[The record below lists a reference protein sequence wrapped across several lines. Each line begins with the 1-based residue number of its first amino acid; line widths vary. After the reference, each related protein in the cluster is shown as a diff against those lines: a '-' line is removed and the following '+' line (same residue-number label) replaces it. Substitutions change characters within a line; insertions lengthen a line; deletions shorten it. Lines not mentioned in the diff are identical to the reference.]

1 MDVTTEPP
9 AIPKWAGRDCYAR
22 RASVRVLALLVIIL
36 RIPAI
41 GGPVEPYGSYGDL
54 LDKKFTG
61 ETRLTNQAVID
72 PDKMSAAA
80 WKTYDLETAIKAD
93 VKKRSKVPEVVA
105 PPRLSMSSNA
115 WAVVIG
121 LALVVGI
128 ALVKALQAL
137 DRRFNIWSETDERWT
152 CETMDP
158 SLIAFFSELRNGMK
172 PSSMVLTAYSG
183 LEGVQLESNGKGSDS
198 ASQPLQKFFAEAPG
212 HVNSLRAMFS
222 QIMRAPDESVRQVGF
237 GAFSNLAGELK
248 GLANIPEA
256 RPAWL
261 VVSALEGLFRQLG
274 TNTPVSSRSALRTAA
289 GAVDLLEALCVP
301 GVNPH
306 LATSPPVRL
315 LAVDDDP
322 VSRQAISFA
331 LRQVF
336 SAPRLAPDGQTAL
349 EMSAQQA
356 YDVIFLDVEMP
367 NMDGF
372 ELCTK
377 LRETAA
383 NHATPFVFVTVHSDF
398 DSRAKSI
405 ASGGVDLIAK
415 PFLATEILLKTLT
428 LALGARLQP
437 SQEHSGMLA
446 NGKATSAPVPPAT
459 RILSSRSLSV
469 AATAATE
476 EKPSTSALAN
486 ETALVHPMALNS
498 VPRFFIPSSVAR
510 DTIKEFTGRK
520 FAQLFELSPKQFDK
534 EFAMQAP
541 ARSQNLRSRLE
552 ATHNAA
558 NPTNLHECL
567 ADLLLG
573 VHSLS
578 YDAEQ
583 AGLSMV
589 LRLSSALESLLK
601 KVLEHPSLYNPSIL
615 DTVGAALEAIDE
627 LCRPGTGINLA
638 NAPVRILV
646 VDDDPVARR
655 AISGSVQL
663 VFGRPDNADSGEA
676 ALELAGRDSF
686 DLIFLDVCMPG
697 LDGFTV
703 CSKIRA
709 SATNGTTPIVFVT
722 SKSSQNSRSQAVAVG
737 GNGFIPKPVL
747 SHQIIVTALAFILR
761 ARLKQI
767 QPPALSDQSSD
778 LALAK

>member
-9 AIPKWAGRDCYAR
+9 ATPASAAGDCYVR
-22 RASVRVLALLVIIL
+22 RASVHVLAFLLIIL
-36 RIPAI
+36 GIPAI
-41 GGPVEPYGSYGDL
+41 AGPGEPYGSYGDL
-54 LDKKFTG
+54 LDKKFTSG
-61 ETRLTNQAVID
+61 ATSTNQAVID

-93 VKKRSKVPEVVA
+93 VKRRSKVIEIVA
-105 PPRLSMSSNA
+105 PPRFSMSPNA
-115 WAVVIG
+115 RAVAIG
-121 LALVVGI
+121 LALIVGI
-128 ALVKALQAL
+128 ALVKGLQVL
-137 DRRFNIWSETDERWT
+137 DRRFNIWAETDERWT
-152 CETMDP
+152 CETVDP
-158 SLIAFFSELRNGMK
+158 SLIAFFNELREGMK

-198 ASQPLQKFFAEAPG
+198 ASHALHKFFADAPG
-212 HVNSLRAMFS
+212 QVNSLRSMFS
-222 QIMRAPDESVRQVGF
+222 QIMRAPDESARQVGI

-248 GLANIPEA
+248 ALANIPEA

-261 VVSALEGLFRQLG
+261 VASALEGLFRQLER
-274 TNTPVSSRSALRTAA
+274 NTPASSRSALRTAA
-289 GAVDLLEALCVP
+289 GAVDLLEALCVR
-301 GVNPH
+301 GVNPN
-306 LATSPPVRL
+306 LATEPPVRL

-336 SAPRLAPDGQTAL
+336 SSPRLASDGQTAL

-356 YDVIFLDVEMP
+356 SDVIFLDVEMP

-377 LRETAA
+377 LRETAT
-383 NHATPFVFVTVHSDF
+383 NRTTPVVFVTVHSDF

-437 SQEHSGMLA
+437 SQGHSGVPA

-459 RILSSRSLSV
+459 RILPNPSLSV
-469 AATAATE
+469 AATE
-476 EKPSTSALAN
+476 EKPRISALAN
-486 ETALVHPMALNS
+486 ETALVHPVTLNS
-498 VPRFFIPSSVAR
+498 VPRFFIPSSVER

-520 FAQLFELSPKQFDK
+520 FTQLFEMSPKQFDC
-534 EFAMQAP
+534 EFAMRAP
-541 ARSQNLRSRLE
+541 ARLENLQSRLK

-558 NPTNLHECL
+558 NPTDLHECL

-578 YDAEQ
+578 HDAEQ

-589 LRLSSALESLLK
+589 FRLSSALESLLK
-601 KVLEHPSLYNPSIL
+601 KVLEHPSLFNYSIV
-615 DTVGAALEAIDE
+615 DTAGAALEAIDK
-627 LCRPGTGINLA
+627 LCRPGTGVNLA
-638 NAPVRILV
+638 NVPVRILV

-676 ALELAGRDSF
+676 AVELAGRDSF

-697 LDGFTV
+697 LDGFAA
-703 CSKIRA
+703 CSKIRET
-709 SATNGTTPIVFVT
+709 ATNGSTPIVFVT
-722 SKSSQNSRSQAVAVG
+722 SKNSQNSRSQAIAVG

-747 SHQIIVTALAFILR
+747 SHQIIVAALTFILR
-761 ARLKQI
+761 ARLKHLE
-767 QPPALSDQSSD
+767 PRGLSDHVGD